1 MTWRPTT
8 LTREQLE
15 ERRLEGARLLI
26 EGKLSQA
33 EIARHLGVTP
43 SAVARW
49 KQRLE
54 AADDRIEALARRA
67 APGNAP
73 SLSLEQWQQ
82 ILRIIQQGAV
92 NAGFQSERWTLARIR
107 QMIGDRFGVQLSRV
121 WIGRTLRELGFS
133 PQQPVTRAS
142 NRDDELVEAWLRQ
155 DWPRIKKSLARGR

>member
-33 EIARHLGVTP
+33 QIARHLGVSP
-43 SAVARW
+43 VSVARW

-54 AADDRIEALARRA
+54 AADHAIEALQRRT
-67 APGNAP
+67 APGNTA
-73 SLSLEQWQQ
+73 SLNPTQWQQ
-82 ILRIIQQGAV
+82 ILRIIQQGALK
-92 NAGFQSERWTLARIR
+92 AGFQTERWTLARIR
-107 QMIGDRFGVQLSRV
+107 QMIGERFGVLLSRAY
-121 WIGRTLRELGFS
+121 IGRKLRELGFS

-155 DWPRIKKSLARGR
+155 DWPRIKKSLG